1 MYTLIS
7 LDNFVCSYII
17 IIALKYIIYETLW
30 CLHRRFVL
38 LGITYRFYPGYVRK
52 TYKFNCSMAR
62 GVLLFKQIKLIRLT
76 RIRIIMLL
84 PNIRGIVLM
93 IFYFFTIYDVF
104 IGMCMCVCVY
114 WLISHHLCTHN
125 MPKNI
130 ILIKAFYSSR
140 NETVFNSLRVGITI
154 NI

>member
-1 MYTLIS
+1 M
-7 LDNFVCSYII
+7 

-52 TYKFNCSMAR
+52 TYKLNCSMAR

-76 RIRIIMLL
+76 RIRIIMLYCQTFEEL
-84 PNIRGIVLM
+84 YRWF
-93 IFYFFTIYDVF
+93 FYFFTIYDVL
-104 IGMCMCVCVY
+104 IGMCMCVY
-114 WLISHHLCTHN
+114 WLISHHLCTRN

-140 NETVFNSLRVGITI
+140 IEAVFNSLRVGITI